1 MASFSLLGGPLH
13 QIGRRLGLV
22 RGTNTVRLGL
32 VLGIGLWLVVV
43 ALALIGGSTD
53 RVFQMSVVAGH
64 VRLLLVIPLFFM
76 CESWVDPRMTAWV
89 AMIAST
95 GVVPPGATA
104 ALDAEIARANRRA
117 NAWWPEAA
125 WLLIAIAL
133 EIAGTRLATY
143 GTTEVE
149 DPTRTSLAALMYFRV
164 GVTLFRFLLFR
175 WVWKLALWSWF
186 LWRVSRLN
194 LHLIP
199 GHVDRAGGLGTLEGV
214 HERFTPLIAAHSI
227 LECAAL
233 AESIATGTTAASA
246 IVYPWMAMVLLVDGV
261 VFIGPLL
268 VFTDRLWASRTKAVG
283 QYMTFA
289 ADYATRFE
297 AKWIGGRAPEGAPRL
312 GTEDVQSFA
321 ALDHTVSI
329 VKGMRWIT
337 VGPRLLTM
345 MALAAIVPFSPLLLF
360 QYPIA
365 DLAQK
370 SLSKLIGL

>member
-233 AESIATGTTAASA
+233 AESIATGTIVAGA
-246 IVYPWMAMVLLVDGV
+246 IIYPWMAMVLLVDGV

-268 VFTDRLWASRTKAVG
+268 VFTDKLWASRTKAVG

-297 AKWIGGRAPEGAPRL
+297 AKWIGGRAPEGAPLL
-312 GTEDVQSFA
+312 GNEDVRSLA
-321 ALDHTVSI
+321 ALDNTVSI

-365 DLAQK
+365 DLAQTF
-370 SLSKLIGL
+370 LSKLIGL

>member
-125 WLLIAIAL
+125 WLIIAIAL

-149 DPTRTSLAALMYFRV
+149 DPTRTSLAALLYFRV

-233 AESIATGTTAASA
+233 AESIATGTIVAGA
-246 IVYPWMAMVLLVDGV
+246 IIYPWMAMVLLVDGV

-268 VFTDRLWASRTKAVG
+268 VFTDKLWASRTKAVG

-297 AKWIGGRAPEGAPRL
+297 AKWIGGRAPEGAPLL
-312 GTEDVQSFA
+312 GIGDVQSFA
-321 ALDHTVSI
+321 ALDSTVNI

-370 SLSKLIGL
+370 FLSKLIGL

>member
-133 EIAGTRLATY
+133 EIARTRLATY

-233 AESIATGTTAASA
+233 AESIATGTTAAGA

-268 VFTDRLWASRTKAVG
+268 VFTDKLWASRTKAVG

-297 AKWIGGRAPEGAPRL
+297 AKWIGGRAPEGAPLL
-312 GTEDVQSFA
+312 GIGDVQSFA
-321 ALDHTVSI
+321 ALDNTVSI

-337 VGPRLLTM
+337 VAPRLLTM

-365 DLAQK
+365 DLAQTL
-370 SLSKLIGL
+370 LSKLIGL

>member
-1 MASFSLLGGPLH
+1 
-13 QIGRRLGLV
+13 
-22 RGTNTVRLGL
+22 
-32 VLGIGLWLVVV
+32 
-43 ALALIGGSTD
+43 
-53 RVFQMSVVAGH
+53 
-64 VRLLLVIPLFFM
+64 LFFM

-125 WLLIAIAL
+125 WLLVAIAL
-133 EIAGTRLATY
+133 EIAGTRMATY

-149 DPTRTSLAALMYFRV
+149 GPTHTSLAALVYFRV

-175 WVWKLALWSWF
+175 WVWKLALWTWF

-199 GHVDRAGGLGTLEGV
+199 SHVDRAGGLGTLEGV

-233 AESIATGTTAASA
+233 AESIATGTTAAGA

-370 SLSKLIGL
+370 FLSKLIGL